1 MGKRVLLI
9 ANEYTTIVN
18 FRMELL
24 QALLKEGHTVAVALP
39 DHERNQEI
47 GNLGCEVISLPIL
60 RKNKNPLKDLAIVKH
75 ILDII
80 KVFRPDIAFTF
91 TIKPNVYGGIA
102 CAMMHV
108 PYVANITGLGTA
120 VENGGLM
127 QKITTTL
134 YKIGLKKA
142 QKVFFQNSENRDFML
157 NRGVYKGE
165 YKLIPGSG
173 VNLTRFKLI
182 EYPPT
187 DTINFVY
194 VARLM
199 KEKGIEEF
207 FDAAAYIKEK
217 YPNTQFHIC
226 GYYEGAYEER
236 LKDLE
241 KKGIVT
247 YHGMVKDMTTIYSF
261 THCTILPT
269 FYPEGMSNVLL
280 ESAASSKALITTNRA
295 GCREIVEDGINGYI
309 IKPQDSK
316 DLIEKIEK
324 FLSLSREE
332 QKAMGIAGRKKVE
345 REFDRKFVVDAY
357 LKEIADLENRK

>member
-24 QALLKEGHTVAVALP
+24 QTLLKEGHTVAVALP

-47 GNLGCEVISLPIL
+47 SNLGCEVISLPIL

-80 KVFRPDIAFTF
+80 KMFRPDIAFTF

-102 CAMMHV
+102 CAMKHV
-108 PYVANITGLGTA
+108 PFVANITGLGTA

-134 YKIGLKKA
+134 YRIGLKHA

-157 NRGVYKGE
+157 NRGIYEGE
-165 YKLIPGSG
+165 HKLIPGSG

-182 EYPPT
+182 DYPPT

-199 KEKGIEEF
+199 KEKGIEEY
-207 FDAAAYIKEK
+207 FDAATYIREK

-236 LKDLE
+236 LKALE
-241 KKGIVT
+241 KKGVVI

-261 THCTILPT
+261 THCTVLPT

-280 ESAASSKALITTNRA
+280 ESAASGKPLITTNRA

-309 IKPQDSK
+309 IKPQDNK
-316 DLIEKIEK
+316 DLIDKIEK
-324 FLSLSREE
+324 FLSLSHEE
-332 QKAMGIAGRKKVE
+332 QKEMGIAGRKKVE
-345 REFDRKFVVDAY
+345 REFDRNFVVDAY
-357 LKEIADLENRK
+357 LKEIVALDNKQ

>member
-18 FRMELL
+18 FRMELI
-24 QALLKEGHTVAVALP
+24 QALIKEGHTVAVALP

-47 GNLGCEVISLPIL
+47 RNLGCDVISLPIL

-75 ILDII
+75 ILGII
-80 KVFRPDIAFTF
+80 KVFKPDIAFTF

-102 CAMMHV
+102 CAMKHV

-134 YKIGLKKA
+134 YKIGLKHA

-157 NRGVYKGE
+157 NRGVYKGD

-173 VNLTRFKLI
+173 VNLTRFKLTD
-182 EYPPT
+182 YPPP

-199 KEKGIEEF
+199 KEKGIEEY
-207 FDAAAYIKEK
+207 FDAATYIKEK

-236 LKDLE
+236 LKSLE

-280 ESAASSKALITTNRA
+280 ESAASGKALITTNRA
-295 GCREIVEDGINGYI
+295 GCREIVENGINGYI

-324 FLSLSREE
+324 FLSLSYDE
-332 QKAMGIAGRKKVE
+332 QMAMGIAGRKKVE
-345 REFDRKFVVDAY
+345 REFDRNFVVDAY
-357 LKEIADLENRK
+357 IKEILTLDNKL